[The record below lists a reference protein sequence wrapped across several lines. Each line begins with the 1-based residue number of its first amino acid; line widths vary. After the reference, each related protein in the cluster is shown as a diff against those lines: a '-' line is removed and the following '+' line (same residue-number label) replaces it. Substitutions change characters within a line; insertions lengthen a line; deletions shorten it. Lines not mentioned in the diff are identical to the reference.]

1 MSNQKLVYLG
11 PPGTFT
17 HAAIDLMTVPWSGEI
32 VAEREVSDVVF
43 SVESGNADAGLVPLE
58 NSVEGDVL

>member
-17 HAAIDLMTVPWSGEI
+17 HAAIDLMTVPWTGEI
-32 VAEREVSDVVF
+32 IAEKEVSDVVLQLNQ
-43 SVESGNADAGLVPLE
+43 E
-58 NSVEGDVL
+58 VLTRD